1 MVLPELPKERA
12 QPHIYN
18 HVYIYSVQLSII
30 QEGAGEMIQWPAALH
45 TLAEDPSLFLGPTW
59 QVTTIHNF
67 VYRGFNTAPDLHRHQ
82 AFTWYIDRHA
92 GKLSI
97 HIKKNKLTLKKLKIW
112 YKILH
117 LLHYLK
123 SQAIN
128 LSVGSR
134 EKVTVPFWS
143 LRLWF
148 SCALD
153 FVHSYSLFRSCM
165 KNNRTSILTLAQP
178 YITATCQS
186 DYHTTNPPC
195 FLSQPQTK

>member
-1 MVLPELPKERA
+1 MASSTSYTYRGPQFVTRT
-12 QPHIYN
+12 
-18 HVYIYSVQLSII
+18 QL
-30 QEGAGEMIQWPAALH
+30 
-45 TLAEDPSLFLGPTW
+45 
-59 QVTTIHNF
+59 VTTIHNF
-67 VYRGFNTAPDLHRHQ
+67 VYRGFNTAPDRHQ

-134 EKVTVPFWS
+134 EKVYHFGVH
-143 LRLWF
+143 F
-148 SCALD
+148 SCIHFGVKFSCTLD

-165 KNNRTSILTLAQP
+165 KNNRTSISTLAQP

-186 DYHTTNPPC
+186 DYHTTNTPC